1 MKKILLVLS
10 VLMFALPCFAITD
23 DGKIVSGEKL
33 MLSDCISIAVKN
45 SPRIKKAELNYEKA
59 KAGVNIARSD
69 YFPTVGA
76 QAGFTYNYND
86 DFDYDSGRHVF
97 HYPLVSVYLEQ
108 LIYNFGK
115 TSSSIRMQKFRELAE
130 EYKYLDSICETI
142 NDVKL
147 KYFNVILAEEVIN
160 VQKQN
165 VDINERILRTT
176 EELYKKGQ
184 KTDIDQINAQVYLS
198 DAKMRLVSAQNDYQQ
213 ALADLSNAMF
223 IAGQPDFKVVKID
236 VFDSYDAFFS
246 PVFLET
252 PKGQW
257 HNMTGR
263 QREKELGN
271 VQELPFTLEEA
282 WETAYKNSPDLK
294 VVKSTLSAMKE
305 SVTLT
310 KRQFYPELGV
320 RTGYAND
327 VKYRVREGYNEDFK
341 NNQYFVEVGL
351 KMKVNGMKQ
360 YNQVKQANALVA
372 QTETDLDEMQQYIYY
387 NVKKCYL
394 NVKTAEKQIINSKD
408 KVLKAK
414 QNLEITG
421 KDYYSGQSNYIEL
434 QNARQNYNDAMLE
447 YIGKINSYNV
457 SLAKLEKATHRHS
470 EQVYAFASNKIS
482 DQRKIDKAN
491 KKKLKRN
498 NKEQEEIKHIVD
510 SDKENT

>member
-1 MKKILLVLS
+1 MKKLLLALFVFML
-10 VLMFALPCFAITD
+10 ALPCFAITE
-23 DGKIVSGEKL
+23 DGKIVDGERL
-33 MLSDCISIAVKN
+33 MLADCISIAVKN
-45 SPRIKKAELNYEKA
+45 SPKIKKAELSYERA
-59 KAGVNIARSD
+59 KAGVNVARSD

-115 TSSSIRMQKFRELAE
+115 TSSNIRMQKFFELAE

-147 KYFNVILAEEVIN
+147 KYFNVLLAEEVIN

-165 VDINERILRTT
+165 VEINERILKTT
-176 EELYKKGQ
+176 EDLFKRGQ
-184 KTDIDQINAQVYLS
+184 KTEIDQINAQVYLS
-198 DAKMRLVSAQNDYQQ
+198 DAKISLVTAQNIYAQ
-213 ALADLSNAMF
+213 ALADLSNAMY
-223 IAGQPDFKVVKID
+223 IAGQPEFKVVKID

-257 HNMTGR
+257 HNITGR
-263 QREKELGN
+263 EREKELGN
-271 VQELPFTLEEA
+271 VQELPFTMEEA
-282 WETAYKNSPDLK
+282 WDTAYKNSPDLK
-294 VVKSTLSAMKE
+294 VVKSTLAAMKE
-305 SVTLT
+305 SVTAI
-310 KRQFYPELGV
+310 KRQFYPNLGV

-341 NNQYFVEVGL
+341 NNQFFVEVGL
-351 KMKVNGMKQ
+351 KMNVNGMKQ
-360 YNQVKQANALVA
+360 YNQVKQANAIVA
-372 QTETDLDEMQQYIYY
+372 QTETDLDEMQQFIYY

-414 QNLEITG
+414 ENLEITG
-421 KDYYSGQSNYIEL
+421 QDYYNGKSNYIEL

-447 YIGKINSYNV
+447 YIAKINAYNV

-470 EQVYAFASNKIS
+470 DQVYAFAENKIS
-482 DQRKIDKAN
+482 DQRKIDKEN
-491 KKKLKRN
+491 SKKLKQK
-498 NKEQEEIKHIVD
+498 NKQKEEIEHVI
-510 SDKENT
+510 ENT

>member
-1 MKKILLVLS
+1 MQKVLLVLA
-10 VLMFALPCFAITD
+10 VFLMALPCFAITD
-23 DGKIVSGEKL
+23 DGKIVDGEKL

-45 SPRIKKAELNYEKA
+45 SPKIKKAELNYQKV
-59 KAGVNIARSD
+59 KAGVNVAKSD

-86 DFDYDSGRHVF
+86 DFDYDSGRHIF

-115 TSSSIRMQKFRELAE
+115 TSSNVKMQKFYELAA
-130 EYKYLDSICETI
+130 EYQYLDSICETI

-147 KYFNVILAEEVIN
+147 KYFNVLQAEEVVN

-165 VDINERILRTT
+165 VEINERIMKTT
-176 EELYKKGQ
+176 EEMYKRGQ
-184 KTDIDQINAQVYLS
+184 KTEIDNINAQVYLS
-198 DAKMRLVSAQNDYQQ
+198 DAKIRLVTAKNTYDL
-213 ALADLSNAMF
+213 ALADLSNAMY
-223 IAGQPDFKVVKID
+223 IAGQPEFKVVKID

-257 HNMTGR
+257 HNITGR
-263 QREKELGN
+263 VREKELGN
-271 VQELPFTLEEA
+271 VQELPFTMEEA

-294 VVKSTLSAMKE
+294 VVKSTIAAMKE
-305 SVTLT
+305 SVNVV
-310 KRQFYPELGV
+310 KRQFYPELGLK
-320 RTGYAND
+320 TGYAND
-327 VKYRVREGYNEDFK
+327 NKYRVRLGYNEDFK

-360 YNQVKQANALVA
+360 YNQVKQANALVG
-372 QTETDLDEMQQYIYY
+372 QTETDLEEMQQFIYY

-421 KDYYSGQSNYIEL
+421 EDYYNGKSNYIEL

-447 YIGKINSYNV
+447 YIGKINAYNI
-457 SLAKLEKATHRHS
+457 SLAKLEKATHRHADK
-470 EQVYAFASNKIS
+470 VYSFAEGKIS
-482 DQRKIDKAN
+482 DQRKIDKDN
-491 KKKLKRN
+491 TKKLKKKDKN
-498 NKEQEEIKHIVD
+498 QEDDLNHII
-510 SDKENT
+510 ETL